1 MTRRALL
8 AVHWL
13 LTTATAM
20 TAVVA
25 APLPFTGRFAG
36 AAGVLAAAAV
46 GLIGYATTPT
56 TPRKD
61 VRP

>member
-8 AVHWL
+8 AAHWL
-13 LTTATAM
+13 LTATAAM
-20 TAVVA
+20 TVVVV

-46 GLIGYATTPT
+46 GLIGYATAPT
-56 TPRKD
+56 ITRKD